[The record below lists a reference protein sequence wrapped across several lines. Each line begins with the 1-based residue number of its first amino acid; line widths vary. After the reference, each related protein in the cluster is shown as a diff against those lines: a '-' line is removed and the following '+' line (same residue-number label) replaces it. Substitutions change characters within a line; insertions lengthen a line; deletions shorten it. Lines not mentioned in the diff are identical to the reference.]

1 MISLICIVLTGSSE
15 SVHPTNSGPC
25 RTRRGKR
32 ERTAQQPYPV
42 QEGAN
47 LNGGG
52 CPPKARRSAILRQPA
67 LLGRPRCQRGG
78 VPLHVQA
85 PTAGNAQ
92 LLWDTNPLDAPSH
105 SAHLMVT
112 RFLGLLTSNLTD
124 SAASA
129 CAAQIQ
135 HAAQHLCN
143 EEGAR
148 SLSVTVEQCAAAFR
162 FNNASNFTL
171 MMRLIQLKSQIC
183 R

>member
-1 MISLICIVLTGSSE
+1 M
-15 SVHPTNSGPC
+15 
-25 RTRRGKR
+25 
-32 ERTAQQPYPV
+32 AQQPYPI

-52 CPPKARRSAILRQPA
+52 CPPKAHHSAIIRQPA
-67 LLGRPRCQRGG
+67 LLGQPGCPRGG
-78 VPLHVQA
+78 LPLRVQA
-85 PTAGNAQ
+85 PMAGNAQ

-124 SAASA
+124 SATSA
-129 CAAQIQ
+129 CTAQIQ

-143 EEGAR
+143 EEGAQ

-162 FNNASNFTL
+162 FNDASNFTL
-171 MMRLIQLKSQIC
+171 MMRLIQLKSQISQ
-183 R
+183 